1 MYSYIFLMF
10 LIIIIRCSYI
20 YCGSCHITGKGQCKE
35 ADCSSR
41 KLSNVPKDLPDDIIK
56 LDLRRNLIVK
66 LTAKAFISYQNLQIL
81 ILDENRISY
90 LKENTFAGLEKLN
103 TLSLFGNNL
112 DLNAS
117 YHMNI
122 FSPLVSLKTL
132 NIAKNMNK
140 INGEKVFYPIL
151 SELHNLFILEV
162 DLSKNPVF
170 KMSGLNN
177 LTRLNTLMFDFCY
190 LDKMTNN
197 TFLDMP
203 ATIVDITFIG
213 CTINSVADANF
224 LRPFPSLRSLQLK
237 RVCVDYDSALK
248 ILYPFENKTM
258 NEIKFEEV
266 NPGYCDGSVR
276 SPYAVIVTANMM
288 KYLQNICVRKLSMI
302 KNGIV
307 DFKPNSLLFYHH
319 PECFKEIEFSGNR
332 FSIMNGFK
340 IKELI
345 ILITQVSNL
354 SKFQLS
360 GLLGSIAYSENG
372 FNQNPLFNKHRIYPT
387 EVTVPFPQ
395 NLKKLVLRNF
405 VGFQE
410 TIPQIPIRFMN
421 ISSLSF
427 LDLSNFRMKYFP
439 EVLFNGKNNLR
450 YTDLSGIDSTLY
462 SGRKSIPF
470 LQKTYTLILKQARL
484 GLTFKRGKK
493 IFNLVPSVTKLDI
506 SYNHLWFVP
515 NDAFNSNKNLCI
527 LNMGYNL
534 FSEIPIAVMTLSKLS
549 HLTLVHNSL
558 QTINSTF
565 RDWFDM
571 QNKRLKTKLRLN
583 LVGNVFKCTC
593 ENSDFILW
601 LFHTKIIFDSKTI
614 TFKCS
619 LVNGTITN
627 TRRVYEEF
635 HQLFSD
641 CKSEIWLRVGV
652 CLLVGFIAFTLPI
665 AILVN
670 FRWRIAYCIYRTFK
684 MVVEKDMKSKF
695 RYDIYLSCADDC
707 LGWVKNTLIQ
717 KLENSW
723 KMSVCIEDR
732 DILAGNIRADAIL
745 QSIQESR
752 NIIFIISEAFRD
764 KIWGEFEI
772 HRAKYEK
779 YTRHLHKIIV
789 ITKNV
794 SVENFP
800 LELGFII
807 DDVVLLDW
815 SDEESDNVWDKLRM
829 TLFSEYI

>member
-752 NIIFIISEAFRD
+752 NIIFIISEAFSD
-764 KIWGEFEI
+764 KIWGD
-772 HRAKYEK
+772 
-779 YTRHLHKIIV
+779 
-789 ITKNV
+789 
-794 SVENFP
+794 SQ
-800 LELGFII
+800 
-807 DDVVLLDW
+807 
-815 SDEESDNVWDKLRM
+815 S
-829 TLFSEYI
+829 

>member
-695 RYDIYLSCADDC
+695 RYDIYLSCAG
-707 LGWVKNTLIQ
+707 LGKTHFDS
-717 KLENSW
+717 KTRKFMENVCVYRGSRYLSW
-723 KMSVCIEDR
+723 KYS
-732 DILAGNIRADAIL
+732 
-745 QSIQESR
+745 SR
-752 NIIFIISEAFRD
+752 CNFTVHPG
-764 KIWGEFEI
+764 KQKHYI
-772 HRAKYEK
+772 H
-779 YTRHLHKIIV
+779 H
-789 ITKNV
+789 
-794 SVENFP
+794 F
-800 LELGFII
+800 
-807 DDVVLLDW
+807 
-815 SDEESDNVWDKLRM
+815 
-829 TLFSEYI
+829 